1 MIGWGGGHPTAKGQK
16 RKARRVLVGKHQRAR
31 PLSKPRRSWKNKI
44 KVGLKQ
50 RGLKNVDW
58 INRARHTNKWFVVEN
73 TVIDLRS
80 TTGGKFVDSVTMNL
94 SGMTQAVGSYL
105 PSNMKARLN
114 QRMGYNSYIDGDG
127 LHDHSMPV
135 TTGTVSSQDTLG
147 LALKH
152 FGRIV

>member
-1 MIGWGGGHPTAKGQK
+1 M
-16 RKARRVLVGKHQRAR
+16 
-31 PLSKPRRSWKNKI
+31 
-44 KVGLKQ
+44 GLKE

-58 INRARHTNKWFVVEN
+58 INRARDTNKWFVVVN
-73 TVIDLRS
+73 TVIDLQS

-105 PSNMKARLN
+105 PSNLKARLS
-114 QRMGYNSYIDGDG
+114 QEMGYNSYTDGTG
-127 LHDHSMPV
+127 LHDHYMQV